1 MVTIPTIV
9 SLLIA
14 YLLGSIP
21 TAVWI
26 GKAFYGVDVREYGSG
41 NAGATNTFRV
51 LGKKAGIPVL
61 LIDALKGYFAVS
73 LVYFFAEEPISEAA
87 FVNYQLALGVSAVI
101 GHIFPV
107 FAGFRGGKGIA
118 TLLGLMLAVHYQ
130 GALLAL
136 SIFILVFSITRF
148 VSLGSMVAALSFPFI
163 IVLVF
168 SATVPSLI
176 VFSMFVAILVLIT
189 HQKNIERLVRK
200 EESKAN
206 FSLKNLIRQVGEDD

>member
-1 MVTIPTIV
+1 MT
-9 SLLIA
+9 
-14 YLLGSIP
+14 
-21 TAVWI
+21 
-26 GKAFYGVDVREYGSG
+26 KQ
-41 NAGATNTFRV
+41 NMTNTDGEKLIEAVKKKVEPPPMYKVMLNNDDYTPMDFVIEV
-51 LGKKAGIPVL
+51 LVTFFNIDSEKA
-61 LIDALKGYFAVS
+61 
-73 LVYFFAEEPISEAA
+73 
-87 FVNYQLALGVSAVI
+87 NQ
-101 GHIFPV
+101 
-107 FAGFRGGKGIA
+107 
-118 TLLGLMLAVHYQ
+118 LMLAVHYQ

-136 SIFILVFSITRF
+136 SVFILVFSLTRF

-163 IVLVF
+163 IVLVY